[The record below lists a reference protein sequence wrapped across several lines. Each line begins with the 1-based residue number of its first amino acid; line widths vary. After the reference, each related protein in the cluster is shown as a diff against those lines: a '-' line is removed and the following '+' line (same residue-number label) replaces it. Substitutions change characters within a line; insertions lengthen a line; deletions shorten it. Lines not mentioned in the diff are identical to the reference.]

1 MGAELESAGASFI
14 STSCVIV
21 ARFGE
26 IEFRFGEKVGDFLIQ
41 TRGEVRVQSEKTSCE
56 ITEGVTYVGQCWQHV
71 VGVIW
76 TFEGLVGQAG

>member
-1 MGAELESAGASFI
+1 MGSELESAGASFI

-26 IEFRFGEKVGDFLIQ
+26 MEFRFGEKVGDFLIQ
-41 TRGEVRVQSEKTSCE
+41 TRGRLGFSGRRRAVKLRKESRTW
-56 ITEGVTYVGQCWQHV
+56 GQCWQHV

-76 TFEGLVGQAG
+76 TFEVFG